1 MRVVWHNYKARF
13 AMLLRRKCGFVPR
26 HETTEIPPGDS
37 TLATGP
43 NQQQASQCLLCLRSL
58 PK

>member
-26 HETTEIPPGDS
+26 HETTELTSALGS
-37 TLATGP
+37 LATGP